1 MAKERNRLG
10 ETTIIGLR
18 GVKEAV
24 RFHKPQ
30 HLRSENVP
38 KTKDMKV
45 AVRSVHAMYLK

>member
-18 GVKEAV
+18 AVKEAV
-24 RFHKPQ
+24 RFHKPL
-30 HLRSENVP
+30 LRSENVP